1 MTSVSSVGLEQMQQA
16 TILIP
21 DISGYTRFLTKT
33 ELSHSTHIINELL
46 QVVAD
51 TVLKRFTLAEIEGD
65 ALLTYAKGR
74 VPREEIEKVA
84 KEAFLNFHYFLK
96 VIERDSV
103 CRCGACHG
111 SSELSLK
118 FIVHYGYFEE
128 IKIAQLTKLSGPDM
142 IIAHR
147 LLKNQVPTNEYILA
161 TDQYLEGENLQQSEL
176 SWMPAEDNYSII
188 GKVPYQ
194 FANLAHLHNQVTS
207 PESHEDFARLFGL
220 ARSFELQIS
229 APLPMVHQVLTD
241 NAEKVNFV
249 QGLKN
254 VEYDSAINRVG
265 SSHICEF
272 DGDSFDI
279 QTLQDAG
286 DEEDITYIEQAK
298 SIQTGQS
305 LLAYY
310 ELKRFSEVETLLIYR
325 ALTGDRKPL
334 PEPMADMVYQ
344 QAADGLASLKNYV
357 EGLHLRSR
365 KAG

>member
-1 MTSVSSVGLEQMQQA
+1 MQQA

-33 ELSHSTHIINELL
+33 ELSHSTHIVNELL

-51 TVLKRFTLAEIEGD
+51 TVLKRFILAEIEGD

-74 VPREEIEKVA
+74 VAREEIEQICRD
-84 KEAFLNFHYFLK
+84 AFLNFHYFLK

-103 CRCGACHG
+103 CRCGACLG
-111 SSELSLK
+111 TSQLSIK
-118 FIVHYGYFEE
+118 FIVHYGYFDE

-147 LLKNQVPTNEYILA
+147 LLKNNVPGNEYILA
-161 TDQYLEGENLQQSEL
+161 TNEYLESDEQASSPLQWTSGQ
-176 SWMPAEDNYSII
+176 DDYSVI
-188 GKVPYQ
+188 GKVDYQ
-194 FANLAHLHNQVTS
+194 YASLEHLHTQVNS
-207 PESHEDFARLFGL
+207 PESNEDLAKLFGL
-220 ARSFELQIS
+220 AQSFELNID
-229 APLPMVHQVLTD
+229 APLPLVHQVLTD
-241 NAEKVNFV
+241 NTQKANFV
-249 QGLKN
+249 QGLNK
-254 VEYDSAINRVG
+254 VEFDSSINRVG

-279 QTLQDAG
+279 QTLQNVTDQN
-286 DEEDITYIEQAK
+286 DITFIEQVR
-298 SIQTGQS
+298 SMQTGHT

-310 ELKRFSEVETLLIYR
+310 ELKKVNEEETLLIYR

-334 PEPMADMVYQ
+334 PEPMVDMVYQ
-344 QAADGLASLKNYV
+344 QASGGLNSLKNYV